1 MWPIPNQHLSWFASV
16 IEKTH
21 YVNMYRYTKIVQNMT
36 TSKLMNA
43 FKIGAGVLSKDTRLL
58 PCVWNDNWSIDHSMF
73 CVFSPSS
80 LSHPLPSSKQERFQQ
95 NCQFS
100 ARRINDPQKHRK
112 DARNEKDEGG
122 KEYLR
127 HLCSILRAFLGP
139 LYKRSTVF
147 YFLEVLCS
155 HLSIFLV
162 EHSWS
167 KWSLI
172 KILLCCTTSQL

>member
-1 MWPIPNQHLSWFASV
+1 
-16 IEKTH
+16 
-21 YVNMYRYTKIVQNMT
+21 MYRYTKIAQNMT
-36 TSKLMNA
+36 TSKLMNPL
-43 FKIGAGVLSKDTRLL
+43 KIGAGVLSKDTRLL
-58 PCVWNDNWSIDHSMF
+58 PCVWNDDWSKDHSMF

-127 HLCSILRAFLGP
+127 LDTSAQFWEHFLGLCIKGV
-139 LYKRSTVF
+139 LYISRGAVLSSF
-147 YFLEVLCS
+147 YL
-155 HLSIFLV
+155 FLV
-162 EHSWS
+162 EHYCS
-167 KWSLI
+167 KWSFI
-172 KILLCCTTSQL
+172 KVLLESTTSQL